1 MTHFYKKQSLHIIVI
16 ILLLFSSLG
25 NTISVIAETIN
36 ESSVEEQV
44 EDVGESQETIEE
56 TLVEGEEPTEDES
69 EPVVPE
75 VVGDEPLLDREPRAL
90 QEITNLDH
98 FWLTRF

>member
-16 ILLLFSSLG
+16 ILFAFSSLG

-56 TLVEGEEPTEDES
+56 TLVEGEEPTEEES
-69 EPVVPE
+69 EPVVPEEVVVPE
-75 VVGDEPLLDREPRAL
+75 VVGDEPLLDKRTTCFTGD
-90 QEITNLDH
+90 Q
-98 FWLTRF
+98 